1 MKKISFMLVLL
12 IVLSIGTNIIASAE
26 EYGVNPRLNNANNI
40 QCSFYIQD
48 DVAIADVNVSGYNG
62 VTSRIS
68 VNVLLEKKGLFG
80 LWWTDVKE
88 WNETS
93 TSSSKYFSFA
103 ENVGNGTYR
112 CTFEVTVEGSNGS
125 ADVYSKTITV
135 EN

>member
-26 EYGVNPRLNNANNI
+26 EYGVNPRFNNVNNI
-40 QCSFYIQD
+40 QCKFYIQD
-48 DVAIADVNVSGYNG
+48 DVAVSGVDVNGYDG

-93 TSSSKYFSFA
+93 TSSSEYFSFA

-125 ADVYSKTITV
+125 ADTYSKTITV